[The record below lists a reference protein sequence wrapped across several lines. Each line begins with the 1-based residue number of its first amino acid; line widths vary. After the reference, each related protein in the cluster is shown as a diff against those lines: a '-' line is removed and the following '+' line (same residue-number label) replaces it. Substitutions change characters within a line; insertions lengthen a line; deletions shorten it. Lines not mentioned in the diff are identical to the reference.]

1 MLMIFLFYSNQPII
15 SKNPI
20 SALILVTQ
28 LYPFHFRKKKND
40 KMSFVD
46 IEILRENG
54 KFVTTVYHKSIF
66 GGVYIYFESFL
77 PTTPKFDMFYT
88 LVCRCF
94 TLCSGWIKL
103 HGELLEFSKRNFL
116 KKYLSNI
123 IYR

>member
-20 SALILVTQ
+20 TALILVTQ
-28 LYPFHFRKKKND
+28 LYPFHFRKRKND

-77 PTTPKFDMFYT
+77 PTTPKFDMLYT

-94 TLCSGWIKL
+94 TLCSGWIKF